1 MVLPHLRTPHAR
13 LLHQLVGGTRW
24 QQLRAHLIRLLL
36 IHIKGLMHLLGV
48 HLLLDEC
55 VNQLLS
61 ILVHQLFALVS
72 NAARKV
78 AAHKLHLALNL
89 RMWVVGNF
97 LNLFISCYLVDGGLV
112 IKPLVDHG
120 DGKLTHLARDSV
132 VQWSFHL

>member
-13 LLHQLVGGTRW
+13 LLRRLVGGTRW

-55 VNQLLS
+55 FNQLLS
-61 ILVHQLFALVS
+61 ILVHQLLALVS

-89 RMWVVGNF
+89 RMWVDSF
-97 LNLFISCYLVDGGLV
+97 SNLFTSWYLVNGGLV